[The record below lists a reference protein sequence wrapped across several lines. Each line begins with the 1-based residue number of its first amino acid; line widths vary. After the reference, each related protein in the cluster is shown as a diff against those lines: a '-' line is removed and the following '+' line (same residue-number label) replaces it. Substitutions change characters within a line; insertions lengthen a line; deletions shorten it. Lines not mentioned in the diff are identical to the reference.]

1 MTLKEKFM
9 LKMRS
14 SLTKIFACLLL
25 IIVAALPGFTAGTKQ
40 NGRIVF
46 TGNQSGTWELYTMEP
61 DGTDVRQIT
70 NLPTNNAEGFLPDVS
85 PDGKR
90 IVFCFGTLPIGAD
103 APQTEIFVVNMDGTG
118 LEQLTH
124 DGRFDCAPRWSPDGK
139 LIIFARESPRTH
151 QTVIA
156 TVHPDGT
163 HLKTLTTNLWGTF
176 RAAYTP
182 DQTKIVYE
190 SQQAGFID
198 VLRVMDA
205 DGSNNKQLTSAP
217 PKAGEPGVSANGEIV
232 YINNLNS
239 PITLP
244 NIIFVRNLS
253 GNVHKQLTHPVGASH
268 DIGPNFSPDGRKIV
282 FASDRLSSDNSL
294 DIFIM
299 DADGSNLTR
308 VLSGI
313 TIGGCPS
320 GNCVTPAWG
329 SKP

>member
-1 MTLKEKFM
+1 M
-9 LKMRS
+9 LKMRTFHMRI
-14 SLTKIFACLLL
+14 LACLLL
-25 IIVAALPGFTAGTKQ
+25 TLVSALSGLAAGTKQ

-46 TGNQSGTWELYTMEP
+46 TGNQSGTWQLYTMEP
-61 DGTDVRQIT
+61 DGTDVTQIT
-70 NLPTNNAEGFLPDVS
+70 HLPTNNAEGFLPDVS

-90 IVFCFGTLPIGAD
+90 VVFCFGILPIGDD
-103 APQTEIFVVNMDGTG
+103 APKTEIFVVNMDGTR
-118 LEQLTH
+118 LKQLTH
-124 DGRFDCAPRWSPDGK
+124 DGRFDCAPRWSPDGS

-151 QTVIA
+151 QTVVAIM
-156 TVHPDGT
+156 HPDGT
-163 HLKTLTTNLWGTF
+163 HLKTLTTDLWGTF

-182 DQTKIVYE
+182 DQKKIVFE

-205 DGSNNKQLTSAP
+205 DGSNNKRLTPAP
-217 PKAGEPGVSANGEIV
+217 PKAGGPGVSATGEIV

-244 NIIFVRNLS
+244 NIIFARNIS
-253 GNVHKQLTHPVGASH
+253 GSLQKQLTHPVGASH
-268 DIGPNFSPDGRKIV
+268 DVSPNFSPDGQKIV

-299 DADGSNLTR
+299 DADGTNLTR

-329 SKP
+329 AKP